1 MGVVTNC
8 SIRLGNMA
16 ASQVGIDFD
25 VVVTAAQAGYYKP
38 DPHPYEMALKLAGVK
53 ANEAI
58 FVAGFAYD
66 M

>member
-1 MGVVTNC
+1 
-8 SIRLGNMA
+8 MA